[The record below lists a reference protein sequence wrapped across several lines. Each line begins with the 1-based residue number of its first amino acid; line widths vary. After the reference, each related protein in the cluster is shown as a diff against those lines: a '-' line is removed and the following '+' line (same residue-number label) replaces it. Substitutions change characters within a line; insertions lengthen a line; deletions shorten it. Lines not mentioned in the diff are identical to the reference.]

1 MSDFETHERGT
12 ATELYMLRALARACT
27 EAKAWG
33 QTLPVDVNEAVA
45 KLKQFY
51 EKKLH
56 GETL

>member
-27 EAKAWG
+27 EAEAWG
-33 QTLPVDVNEAVA
+33 QQLPVDVHEAVV
-45 KLKQFY
+45 KLKLFY
-51 EKKLH
+51 EKKLY